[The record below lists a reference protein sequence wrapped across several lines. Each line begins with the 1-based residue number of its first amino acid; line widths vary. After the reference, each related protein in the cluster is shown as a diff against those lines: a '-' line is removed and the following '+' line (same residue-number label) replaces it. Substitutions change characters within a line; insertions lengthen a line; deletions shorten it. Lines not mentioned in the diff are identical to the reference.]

1 MFLREG
7 GRKGVDEREWGPGR
21 EAVVCGGGGSC
32 EGGGRWEGR
41 GEEVVGTGDRGFF
54 DELDRLTH

>member
-21 EAVVCGGGGSC
+21 EAVVCVCGGGGGGEGRAE
-32 EGGGRWEGR
+32 EGGGRWR
-41 GEEVVGTGDRGFF
+41 IFR
-54 DELDRLTH
+54 